1 MKKRAL
7 ALVLVLLLITALAP
21 AQAAG
26 RLRVEQENFHVFE
39 SYSIYAY
46 AYAKVA
52 NVGDKPIKVN
62 TGLLEI
68 FDAQGDP
75 ITSVDY
81 FNGFAQY
88 LAPGEYT
95 YVRLN
100 DRIEDVPA
108 TDVDDYMLTVTG
120 KADTSKKNLRLE
132 AKTSYVQDVPGIF
145 NTLREYMYVEFT
157 NTTDEPLYDIS
168 VVLALLDDAGNI
180 LYLDDA
186 SLYSDKALMPGSSM
200 QIRKEVNS
208 TYLEHYE
215 KNNLVPT
222 TVDAI
227 VYVELDAEE

>member
-1 MKKRAL
+1 MKKGSL
-7 ALVLVLLLITALAP
+7 VIVLVLLLVTALDP

-62 TGLLEI
+62 TGLLEV

-81 FNGFAQY
+81 YNGFAQY
-88 LAPGEYT
+88 LQPGEYT
-95 YVRLN
+95 YVRIN
-100 DRIEDVPA
+100 DMIEDVPA
-108 TDVDDYMLTVTG
+108 NEVDDYLLTVTG
-120 KADTSKKNLRLE
+120 KADNDKKNIRLE
-132 AKTSYVQDVPGIF
+132 AKTTYVQDVPSYF
-145 NTLREYMYVEFT
+145 NTTRDYMYVEFT

-168 VVLALLDDAGNI
+168 VVLALLDEAGNI
-180 LYLDDA
+180 LYMDDT
-186 SLYSDKALMPGSSM
+186 SLYNDKALMPGSSM
-200 QIRKEVNS
+200 QIRKEVSS
-208 TYLEHYE
+208 TYLEHFE

-227 VYVELDAEE
+227 VYVEVDQ